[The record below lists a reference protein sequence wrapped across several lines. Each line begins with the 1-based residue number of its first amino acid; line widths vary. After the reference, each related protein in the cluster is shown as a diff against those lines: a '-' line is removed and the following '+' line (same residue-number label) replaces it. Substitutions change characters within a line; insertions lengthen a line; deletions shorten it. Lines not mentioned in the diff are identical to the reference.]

1 MPRPRGVSPTSWAR
15 RLGARGGRGGGE
27 TSSCTSRTR
36 RPRGPSEVLVP
47 LCSSKDPVAGLV
59 KRPSHILKSDSG
71 GNRDDVDYV
80 INGKNGKSGRSGR
93 SRNNV

>member
-1 MPRPRGVSPTSWAR
+1 MTRPRSAFPTSWAR
-15 RLGARGGRGGGE
+15 RLRARRATVEGA
-27 TSSCTSRTR
+27 TSSSTSRTR

-59 KRPSHILKSDSG
+59 KRLSHILKSDSG

-80 INGKNGKSGRSGR
+80 IDGKNRRSGRSGR
-93 SRNNV
+93 SRNDV